1 MTCGHPRPR
10 HGICLWLFVAANL
23 VVLGTPAGRA
33 ADPPAVDAR
42 AADARAA
49 DAGAI
54 REAAAAYRAALTKGD
69 AAALAALWAP
79 DGDIVDDA
87 GNVLLGRDTASLVG
101 ETSDGPQPEFNIV
114 ETKLRF
120 LNDDAAI
127 EDGTVEV
134 LLPDGGTIEG
144 HFAAVWVRHD
154 DAWKLSAIREART
167 PEAEGSNALQ
177 ELDWMVGDWKAV
189 APEDAPAAAG
199 DPITMTVRWNPT
211 RTFLI
216 RQMRIP
222 PPPGTPADIPALD
235 ISQQIGWDPL
245 ARQVRGWAFGTDGSH
260 GESTW
265 MRDGAAWFSRTM
277 SVRPDGRKTSTLTVY
292 TPAGPDQCTVESLPT
307 HAGGEH
313 DPHVVLTLERTAP
326 APAP

>member
-1 MTCGHPRPR
+1 MTCGHHRPR
-10 HGICLWLFVAANL
+10 HGMSHWLFVAASI
-23 VVLGTPAGRA
+23 VAFGTAGSHA
-33 ADPPAVDAR
+33 ADPPAANAR
-42 AADARAA
+42 AADAE
-49 DAGAI
+49 AI
-54 REAAAAYRAALTKGD
+54 RTAAAAYRTALEKGD
-69 AAALAALWAP
+69 AATLAALWAP

-101 ETSDGPQPEFNIV
+101 GSPDEPKPDFTMI

-134 LLPDGGTIEG
+134 RLPDGGTIEG
-144 HFAAVWVRHD
+144 HFSAVWVRHD
-154 DAWKLSAIREART
+154 NAWKLSAIREART

-189 APEDAPAAAG
+189 APEGAPAAAAGG

-222 PPPGTPADIPALD
+222 PPPGTPADVPALD

-245 ARQVRGWAFGTDGSH
+245 SRQVRGWAFGTDGSH
-260 GESTW
+260 GESNW
-265 MRDGAAWFSRTM
+265 IREGDAWFSRTV

-292 TPAGPDQCTVESLPT
+292 SPVGPDRCTVEALPT

-313 DPHVVLTLERTAP
+313 DPHVVLTLKRTAVPP
-326 APAP
+326 APAH